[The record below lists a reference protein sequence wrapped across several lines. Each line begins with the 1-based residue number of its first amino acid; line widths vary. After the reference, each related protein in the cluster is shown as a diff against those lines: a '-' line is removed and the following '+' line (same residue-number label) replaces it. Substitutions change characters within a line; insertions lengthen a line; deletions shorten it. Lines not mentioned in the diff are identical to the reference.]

1 MWQTNLIKLY
11 CAVSEHD
18 NTMEAMTQ
26 RQSNNFRPEFSDEEC
41 ITVYLRGICQRRF
54 EQRTIYDYTKNHLL
68 DWFPKLPSYAAFS
81 RRLSFLV
88 PAFQALAEEWLTVI
102 LKKEVEN
109 TTYIVDSCPVI
120 LAKGPRSG
128 YAKVAG
134 ELCAKSY
141 NSSRKEWYY
150 GVKLHAFV
158 ARKPGR
164 LPAPM
169 GLFLSGACRFYN
181 SFAGQRFK
189 VNKQVHYASAAVL
202 VAFSFQASRFCWD
215 TPFLNQ
221 LPVGFVQTDYW
232 AQRII
237 GLLVYIQDILHAVLQ
252 IPPPAWG
259 CTIPSFAKA

>member
-1 MWQTNLIKLY
+1 KFFLLRFL
-11 CAVSEHD
+11 
-18 NTMEAMTQ
+18 TQ
-26 RQSNNFRPEFSDEEC
+26 
-41 ITVYLRGICQRRF
+41 
-54 EQRTIYDYTKNHLL
+54 
-68 DWFPKLPSYAAFS
+68 
-81 RRLSFLV
+81 RLSF
-88 PAFQALAEEWLTVI
+88 I
-102 LKKEVEN
+102 LFYTNFSGLSKEVEN

-150 GVKLHAFV
+150 GVKLHTFV